1 MDIDLRSIAMRGV
14 FSAGRAA
21 SVGIDATTLRQLVKA
36 GSAHPLHRGWYTP
49 YRPKDAREHFR
60 LRSIALLFEYGQVA
74 VASHGSA
81 VVLLGLP
88 TEAVDFGAPHL
99 MWRGEKSLFRSFS
112 RVRMHERV
120 ATEELPL
127 QFETVHPA
135 IACIQVG
142 LSDPRALIVAGDA
155 ALRQDLATAHELHLA
170 CDALRGHRGLTRA
183 RATVQWCD
191 PRHETPGESITAWT
205 LRTLGYDL
213 DPQFAPGLT
222 GPGGGLLHSDF
233 RILGTNVL
241 VEFDGLVKYAA
252 RDEEEAQQLLF
263 AEKQREDALR
273 DAGYEVVRLTW
284 SDLRQPERVRA
295 KVEAAIA
302 RSRSRAS

>member
-21 SVGIDATTLRQLVKA
+21 SVGINATTLRQLVKA
-36 GSAHPLHRGWYTP
+36 GRAHPLHRGWYTP

-60 LRSIALLFEYGQVA
+60 LRSIALLFEYGRIA

-88 TEAVDFGAPHL
+88 TEAVDFGVAHL
-99 MWRGEKSLFRSFS
+99 MWRGEMSPFRSFS

-142 LSDPRALIVAGDA
+142 LADPRALMVAADA
-155 ALRQDLATAHELHLA
+155 ALRGGLATPGELRLA
-170 CDALRGHRGLTRA
+170 CDALRGQRGLTRA
-183 RATVQWCD
+183 RATVPWCD
-191 PRHETPGESITAWT
+191 ARHESPGESITAWL
-205 LRTLGYDL
+205 LRTLGYEIE
-213 DPQFAPGLT
+213 PQFEPGLL
-222 GPGGGLLHSDF
+222 GPGGGLLSSDF

-252 RDEEEAQQLLF
+252 RDEEEAQTLLF
-263 AEKQREDALR
+263 AEKQREDAIR
-273 DAGYEVVRLTW
+273 GAGYEVVRLTW
-284 SDLRQPERVRA
+284 SDLRRPEVVRA
-295 KVEAAIA
+295 KIDAAIA
-302 RSRSRAS
+302 RSLSRAG